1 MWPSWPWSY
10 GSLIYYLCNQCL
22 SQLMRVWILIRARC
36 TTLCDKV
43 CQSLA
48 TGRSFPTPINL
59 TATISL
65 KYCCSISPEKNRTHA
80 NNLWSLDWLI
90 LWEYLVRD
98 WMRYMKDMRCSGLW
112 NNVVFLDLEL
122 VYCQQNPVTSNSF
135 LTQPSPTYAVF
146 IVHNL
151 FHRYHDTT
159 TNIILL

>member
-1 MWPSWPWSY
+1 MPWYSCKIITNSTKLVGPSWPWSY

-65 KYCCSISPEKNRTHA
+65 KYCWKWYDIAGKLLKCTSFQNRKMKCEVWFVA
-80 NNLWSLDWLI
+80 I
-90 LWEYLVRD
+90 LLVRGKVLPEHH
-98 WMRYMKDMRCSGLW
+98 R
-112 NNVVFLDLEL
+112 
-122 VYCQQNPVTSNSF
+122 QT
-135 LTQPSPTYAVF
+135 PSP
-146 IVHNL
+146 
-151 FHRYHDTT
+151 
-159 TNIILL
+159 